1 MMVNQILAVIDDRNL
16 SNVARGGRGGGW
28 IVQIFYHP
36 DNKMSVEGTMYPGIQ
51 RLIKRGRVV
60 LTPIPLEFKK
70 MKRKVIN
77 HIYYNLECVNNCCPS
92 IVTIAFYIL
101 DSSTESFLF
110 LIPYRSSLLYSSNL
124 SNIHTA
130 LHQFANLSSV
140 SIP

>member
-70 MKRKVIN
+70 IDRKSTRLN
-77 HIYYNLECVNNCCPS
+77 SSHLRLSRMPS
-92 IVTIAFYIL
+92 SA
-101 DSSTESFLF
+101 
-110 LIPYRSSLLYSSNL
+110 
-124 SNIHTA
+124 
-130 LHQFANLSSV
+130 
-140 SIP
+140 